1 MSKEVQHLL
10 FAILTNESYLYFSRN
25 TEKIPLWAIMI
36 TIMTIATLSN
46 VQHMVNLKDSIV
58 VSVSAA
64 LYIIPA
70 VVIAV
75 VNGALFR
82 QLKRLLN
89 SNQFSSATNE
99 IKKVLFKIQLTNLI
113 AFIFVGSQVAYA
125 LYAGLAIVSWFFF
138 VFFLKFTYK
147 LLSFPVLDQ

>member
-1 MSKEVQHLL
+1 
-10 FAILTNESYLYFSRN
+10 
-25 TEKIPLWAIMI
+25 MI

-46 VQHMVNLKDSIV
+46 VQHMGNLKDSVV

-125 LYAGLAIVSWFFF
+125 LHAGLQIVSWLSF
-138 VFFLKFTYK
+138 VFYFIHF
-147 LLSFPVLDQ
+147 

>member
-1 MSKEVQHLL
+1 
-10 FAILTNESYLYFSRN
+10 
-25 TEKIPLWAIMI
+25 MI
-36 TIMTIATLSN
+36 TILTIATLSN
-46 VQHMVNLKDSIV
+46 VQHMMKLKSSV
-58 VSVSAA
+58 VISVSAV

-70 VVIAV
+70 IVIAV

-113 AFIFVGSQVAYA
+113 AFIYVGSQVAYA
-125 LYAGLAIVSWFFF
+125 LHTGLAIVSWLSF
-138 VFFLKFTYK
+138 VFYFIYF
-147 LLSFPVLDQ
+147 